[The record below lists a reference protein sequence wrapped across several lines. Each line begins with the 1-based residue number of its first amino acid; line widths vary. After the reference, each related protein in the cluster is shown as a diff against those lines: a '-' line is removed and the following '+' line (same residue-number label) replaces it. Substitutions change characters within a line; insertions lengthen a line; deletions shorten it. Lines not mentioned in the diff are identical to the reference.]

1 MYLSIKRFNN
11 ENKDT
16 NLVNFYNELKYSLYI
31 LMNFKDI
38 VDFISQLLKLRSI
51 TDIDKDIRLYLHTY
65 FNCEFTIVLNL
76 PNPYSLDDNT
86 KVVGLTSQ
94 TQKLDMIMGEIG
106 ANMQKLIR
114 EKRIISHQ
122 VDETSSIK
130 DFSHAIYR
138 HLNIHIDNYAAY
150 PVVIDDVVQYI
161 IVLCNRKPQDES
173 W

>member
-16 NLVNFYNELKYSLYI
+16 NLNNFYNELKYSLYI

-38 VDFISQLLKLRSI
+38 VDFIYQLLKLRSI

-65 FNCEFTIVLNL
+65 FGCEFTIVLTI

-86 KVVGLTSQ
+86 KIFGQTSQ
-94 TQKLDMIMGEIG
+94 SQELDLTLGELG
-106 ANMQKLIR
+106 VNMQKLVK

-122 VDETSSIK
+122 VDETSS
-130 DFSHAIYR
+130 
-138 HLNIHIDNYAAY
+138 
-150 PVVIDDVVQYI
+150 V
-161 IVLCNRKPQDES
+161 
-173 W
+173 